1 MASRQTLLIDG
12 TDISTLGAKLLDYT
26 VLNFSSFKDG
36 GFKNPDGID
45 GVLDSPSTAMSGTTG
60 SITIIFEGMNERQVN
75 ANYRKFKQFIRS
87 KSFWK
92 ISTIEDPDY
101 YRLGKF
107 LGESEPGILTD
118 FTIMQEA
125 WYATKISIQFKDG
138 YEYSSQ
144 VPEIS
149 YVFNSTKNGMEIS
162 NLGRP
167 TRHLSISLKATSA
180 LIGYFKV
187 EIIGQGYLEFGSQ
200 GQYLS
205 QNDTVQLDFSTFE
218 LLKIATTNQVT
229 NLFKLIKSGKFF
241 KVPSGKSTLRIS
253 YKATE
258 SGQWTTTLPATA
270 KFQLTTSYY

>member
-12 TDISTLGAKLLDYT
+12 TDIITLGAKLLDYT

-60 SITIIFEGMNERQVN
+60 SITIIFEGTNERQVN

-92 ISTIEDPDY
+92 ISTKEDPDF
-101 YRLGKF
+101 YRIGKF

-118 FTIMQEA
+118 YTIMQEA

-144 VPEIS
+144 VPELS
-149 YVFNSTKNGMEIS
+149 YTFDSTKNGMEITNS
-162 NLGRP
+162 GRP
-167 TRHLSISLKATSA
+167 TRHLTISLKATA
-180 LIGYFKV
+180 PIIGYFKV

-205 QNDTVQLDFSTFE
+205 QNDTVRLDFSTFE
-218 LLKIATTNQVT
+218 LLKIASTNQVT
-229 NLFKLIKSGKFF
+229 NIFKLIKSGKFF

-258 SGQWTTTLPATA
+258 TGQWTTTLPATA